1 MCPDSIRFALATV
14 VTSLCEATALATGK
28 PVGELSGHFMREIA
42 KNADAETVDVCGFLA
57 DCAYRPEQQPTGRML
72 RVIDGGRSRSPS
84 VGWATSELG
93 GHAA

>member
-42 KNADAETVDVCGFLA
+42 RGADAETADFCGFLA
-57 DCAYRPEQQPTGRML
+57 DCAHRSERPSGPTL
-72 RVIDGGRSRSPS
+72 RVIDGGASRSG
-84 VGWATSELG
+84 VGWNP
-93 GHAA
+93 AA